1 MRFGR
6 LTVKSF
12 NRVSLNGTRMWNC
25 ACECGNHS
33 VVAAYR
39 LVRGIIVSCGCY
51 QIEAVEAA
59 NLKHGHSRGKG
70 SQHTSIY
77 KRWAQM
83 WQRCTN
89 PKNKRF
95 KRYGARGIRVCER
108 WRDFQ
113 SFLADMG
120 EPPIGLSIDRIDNNG
135 NYEPANCRW
144 ATAREQAHNKGN
156 KK

>member
-1 MRFGR
+1 
-6 LTVKSF
+6 
-12 NRVSLNGTRMWNC
+12 
-25 ACECGNHS
+25 
-33 VVAAYR
+33 
-39 LVRGIIVSCGCY
+39 
-51 QIEAVEAA
+51 
-59 NLKHGHSRGKG
+59 
-70 SQHTSIY
+70 
-77 KRWAQM
+77 M

-144 ATAREQAHNKGN
+144 ATAREQANNKGN